1 MSDTASSPH
10 TKTILICEDDH
21 NLRQLIRVV
30 IGDSYRL
37 VETDAGDEA
46 VSLAR
51 EHRPDLIILDLML
64 PRLTGLEV
72 LERLHDEL
80 PADGKHQILVMSAW
94 THEDSA
100 ALDAGADRFVPKPFE
115 PEELK
120 AIVDEMLAEPDE

>member
-1 MSDTASSPH
+1 VSDTASQPS
-10 TKTILICEDDH
+10 TKTILICEDDQ

-30 IGDSYRL
+30 IGDAYQVL
-37 VETDAGDEA
+37 ETDAGDEA

-72 LERLHDEL
+72 LERLHEEL
-80 PADGKHQILVMSAW
+80 PADGKHHIIVMSAW
-94 THEDSA
+94 THEDTA
-100 ALDAGADRFVPKPFE
+100 ALEAGADRFLPKPFE

-120 AIVDEMLAEPDE
+120 AIIDEVLGGPE